1 MSMSSR
7 ALRRTAIAAAAT
19 AALSITAA
27 GASAATTV
35 VAVATPSPGQV
46 SATGDTIV
54 AVATG
59 QATPRPANPRSNS
72 SIVAAV
78 AKARALAT
86 PRALINA
93 QVQAANMASAS
104 GLTLGPVIGV
114 SQDTSAGLYSFY
126 YSQLLSQL
134 GPNRFC
140 GPVTRSVV
148 RRVNGKRTV
157 VKRTTRKCEI
167 PPFVTITLAVT
178 FSASRP

>member
-1 MSMSSR
+1 M
-7 ALRRTAIAAAAT
+7 RRTAIAAAAT
-19 AALSITAA
+19 GALSIIAA

-35 VAVATPSPGQV
+35 VAAATPSSGQA
-46 SATGDTIV
+46 SAVGDTIV

-59 QATPRPANPRSNS
+59 QATPKPVNPRSNA

-93 QVQAANMASAS
+93 QVQANAIATAS
-104 GLTLGPVIGV
+104 GLTLGPVVSV
-114 SQDTSAGLYSFY
+114 SQDTSNGLFSFY

-148 RRVNGKRTV
+148 RRTNGKRTV
-157 VKRTTRKCEI
+157 VRRSTKKCDV